1 MISNRKTSS
10 TMWTKNAENQI
21 TIFLPFLNWS
31 NQLQLPAIS
40 KRFDIEQRGWL
51 RWITNSM
58 QFYSF
63 FLTFEIG

>member
-1 MISNRKTSS
+1 M
-10 TMWTKNAENQI
+10 
-21 TIFLPFLNWS
+21 IFLPFLNWS

-40 KRFDIEQRGWL
+40 KRFDVEQRGWL

-63 FLTFEIG
+63 FLLLKSGEYYRKYGLKRLMRYI